1 MIIIYCS
8 NDDLIS
14 FSIHGAINIWNK
26 NKLWKFI
33 SISKM
38 KIIWQ
43 KKIENFSY
51 YGFKLIKNKG
61 MFLVEGKK
69 TFNLR
74 IFINDTY
81 ECIQSIENA
90 HDDNILD
97 LLN

>member
-1 MIIIYCS
+1 MT
-8 NDDLIS
+8 
-14 FSIHGAINIWNK
+14 
-26 NKLWKFI
+26 
-33 SISKM
+33 
-38 KIIWQ
+38 

-90 HDDNILD
+90 HNAHIFGFDE
-97 LLN
+97 LNDRKFASFSWCKNKNSEII

>member
-1 MIIIYCS
+1 MFI
-8 NDDLIS
+8 L
-14 FSIHGAINIWNK
+14 
-26 NKLWKFI
+26 KFI

-43 KKIENFSY
+43 IENFFSY
-51 YGFKLIKNKG
+51 YGFKLNKNKE

-69 TFNLR
+69 IFNLR

-90 HDDNILD
+90 HYYDISDIIKLDNGNIVSCSYD
-97 LLN
+97 RTISIWSF